1 MLFRSDECPASGF
14 DVFSGCMLSEASAD
28 GAEGSEAVSAGA
40 EGLPAAEHAAS
51 ESEAAAAAA
60 ARKLR
65 KRRFICFIIGFSS
78 LYVMMLPCAAAGRT
92 DSVNF
97 TIQIYRKTDE
107 NTSPVCRGRGELGV
121 RSYGLYAGRRGGF
134 CVSAAQFMGLFV

>member
-1 MLFRSDECPASGF
+1 
-14 DVFSGCMLSEASAD
+14 MLSETSAD

-51 ESEAAAAAA
+51 EAAAAAA

-65 KRRFICFIIGFSS
+65 KRRFICFITGFSS

-97 TIQIYRKTDE
+97 TFQIYRKTDE

-134 CVSAAQFMGLFV
+134 CVSAEPFMGLFV